1 MATHIN
7 AYRLDQFRAYLDN
20 QRPAHGIKAS
30 VLHHTYKPDA
40 ASWGGMRSML
50 AIQRYHI
57 RDRKFSDIAA
67 NAYAAPDGIIY
78 NGRPLSAGNY
88 AHAYVSK
95 RWRDVPA
102 DLRILCG
109 GDELWLNHHAF
120 GIETIGNF
128 DRENPRRSKAMD
140 TALEVLALV
149 HQRYNLPSTRMFFH
163 RHVANK
169 SCPGKLVDLDWAR
182 GELAAKLAKLNV
194 KARVFIV
201 AEATPSKERTLEID
215 CFPRKVGGTTR
226 CDLRPLVEARGGTI
240 YWNNATKEAHVFL
253 NGKEISLNACD
264 VKLEGQRLRCNLR
277 MVATHM
283 GLRVDYD
290 NATERTMLSN
300 LMEA

>member
-7 AYRLDQFRAYLDN
+7 AYRLDQFRGYLAE
-20 QRPAHGIKAS
+20 QRPAHGIKAT

-40 ASWGGMRSML
+40 ASWAGIRSML
-50 AIQRYHI
+50 AIQRYHMQE
-57 RDRKFSDIAA
+57 RGWSDIGA
-67 NAYAAPDGIIY
+67 NAYAAPDGTIY

-88 AHAYVSK
+88 AHA
-95 RWRDVPA
+95 
-102 DLRILCG
+102 LRERAISSITWSLRSLMG
-109 GDELWLNHHAF
+109 SDKAWLNKHAF
-120 GIETIGNF
+120 GLETVGNF
-128 DRENPRRSKAMD
+128 DIEDPTRSKAMS
-140 TALEVLALV
+140 TALDVLALV
-149 HQRYNLPSTRMFFH
+149 HQQFELPPERMFFH
-163 RHVANK
+163 RQVAFK
-169 SCPGKLVDLDWAR
+169 SCPGELVDLDWAR
-182 GELAAKLAKLNV
+182 GELAARLAKLNV

>member
-7 AYRLDQFRAYLDN
+7 AYRLDQFRGYLAE
-20 QRPAHGIKAS
+20 QRPAYGIKAS

-50 AIQRYHI
+50 AIQRYHM

-67 NAYAAPDGIIY
+67 NAYAAPDGTIY

-88 AHAYVSK
+88 AHA
-95 RWRDVPA
+95 
-102 DLRILCG
+102 LRERAISSITWSLRSLMSS
-109 GDELWLNHHAF
+109 DKAWLNKHAF
-120 GIETIGNF
+120 GLETVGNF
-128 DRENPRRSKAMD
+128 DAENPKTSKAMS
-140 TALEVLALV
+140 TALDVLALV
-149 HQRYNLPSTRMFFH
+149 HQQFELPPERMFFH
-163 RHVANK
+163 RQVAFK

-182 GELAAKLAKLNV
+182 GELAARLAKLNI
-194 KARVFIV
+194 KAQVFLMPGSI
-201 AEATPSKERTLEID
+201 LIN
-215 CFPRKVGGTTR
+215 CYPRKVGGRTR
-226 CDLRPLVEARGGTI
+226 CDLRPLVEAVGGTI
-240 YWNNATKEAHVFL
+240 SWDNATKSVRVFL